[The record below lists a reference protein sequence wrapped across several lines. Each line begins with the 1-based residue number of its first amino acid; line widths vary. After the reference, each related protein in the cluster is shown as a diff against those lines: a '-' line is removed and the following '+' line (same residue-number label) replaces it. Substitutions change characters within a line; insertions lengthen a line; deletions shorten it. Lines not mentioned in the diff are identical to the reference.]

1 MITELKVT
9 MAATK
14 TDSGFLFSSVLERI
28 KPGLGEGRIYSQWA
42 FFITRRRHFSTRL
55 QE

>member
-1 MITELKVT
+1 

-28 KPGLGEGRIYSQWA
+28 KPGLGGGRIYSQWVL
-42 FFITRRRHFSTRL
+42 FITRKRHYPPPYKTNK
-55 QE
+55 EEK